1 MCYKV
6 YGTGIHK
13 LCRKPFP
20 SSFIW
25 KTEIP
30 PPNIRSSKTLPV
42 KKYGMGLQNH
52 VTSAKEKCTSLI
64 SAIGYLIGIVT
75 GKQVFPTADH
85 IRVVKGERRDK
96 EIMGYHK

>member
-1 MCYKV
+1 MVQAFTSYA
-6 YGTGIHK
+6 GN
-13 LCRKPFP
+13 LFP
-20 SSFIW
+20 RLLFGRPKSLLQILGALS
-25 KTEIP
+25 
-30 PPNIRSSKTLPV
+30 TLPV